1 MYELRRDGGAPLRR
15 PRVDAWALAA
25 TSAPSLL
32 GLTISE
38 VGPSATGAKQHKS
51 RRFCLPATRGAGLVA
66 ALGWLGPKRPGAAPS
81 GPSSSRRSLA
91 RKAITPRRGA
101 AIALKG
107 RRTALRRRLGI
118 VFAVVVS
125 DAADRRLVLTVSE
138 AKAEPHPSRRASIS
152 RPV

>member
-1 MYELRRDGGAPLRR
+1 MAPARRRTGARFDER
-15 PRVDAWALAA
+15 ALAA
-25 TSAPSLL
+25 WFEFL
-32 GLTISE
+32 GYRKSE
-38 VGPSATGAKQHKS
+38 RFRAKQHKS
-51 RRFCLPATRGAGLVA
+51 RRFCLSASRGAGLVA
-66 ALGWLGPKRPGAAPS
+66 GRGWLGPKRPGAAPS

-107 RRTALRRRLGI
+107 RWTALRNRLGI

-138 AKAEPHPSRRASIS
+138 AKAEPHPSRRG
-152 RPV
+152 